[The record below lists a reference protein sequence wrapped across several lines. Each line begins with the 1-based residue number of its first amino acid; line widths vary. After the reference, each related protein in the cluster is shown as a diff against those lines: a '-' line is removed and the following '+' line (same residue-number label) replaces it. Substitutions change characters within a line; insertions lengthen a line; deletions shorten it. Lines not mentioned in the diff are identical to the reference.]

1 MLGNRFLSV
10 QPSSKHE
17 QTASLSSPARGC
29 PVANKTFT
37 RCAMCR
43 SDGGSRRTGQ
53 LGAPLGLELAYY
65 DRMQNSPKTQ
75 SQQQHPRMCRECAA
89 NVSLESILK
98 LNSRIQEFKNS

>member
-37 RCAMCR
+37 RCDAMM
-43 SDGGSRRTGQ
+43 GSRMRGSGRTGQ

-98 LNSRIQEFKNS
+98 LNS